1 MGWDERTEKIR
12 NGRDH
17 ERKRSC
23 LHAGRLC
30 LLACLLVAFYPH
42 QHPRASVADPEGVYS
57 RPRNYKTVDGVDV
70 LDEKRR
76 AHLT

>member
-1 MGWDERTEKIR
+1 MK
-12 NGRDH
+12 
-17 ERKRSC
+17 ERKRSGTEEIMF
-23 LHAGRLC
+23 ARWS
-30 LLACLLVAFYPH
+30 LACLLAPWSLSTRTST
-42 QHPRASVADPEGVYS
+42 PRASVADPEGVYS